1 MHRACMGLRFL
12 RACLWDREWIGG
24 SAAGAEKSG
33 FAVLLF
39 FGVKRDAGYACR
51 LPERFP
57 YEKMMQESFILL
69 FAGPSNDKMFLR

>member
-1 MHRACMGLRFL
+1 MDRRQCCRSGKVRF
-12 RACLWDREWIGG
+12 C
-24 SAAGAEKSG
+24 GAVV
-33 FAVLLF
+33 FY
-39 FGVKRDAGYACR
+39 VKGDAGYACR

>member
-1 MHRACMGLRFL
+1 MIRKIFYGEMHRACMGLRFL

-39 FGVKRDAGYACR
+39 FV
-51 LPERFP
+51 
-57 YEKMMQESFILL
+57 
-69 FAGPSNDKMFLR
+69 